1 MDHLL
6 TIGDLTVAEVGEI
19 FELTAELKAKPE
31 RFADALAGK
40 TLGMIFQKSST
51 RTRVSFEVGM
61 FQLGGAAL
69 FLSSNDIQLGRGETI
84 ADTAHVLS
92 RYLDAVM
99 IRTFDHQDV
108 VDLAAFGTIPVIN
121 GLDDLLHPCQGLA
134 DLFTMKEVFGD
145 LSGRKLAYVGDGNN
159 VAHSLLMAG
168 AKTGVDVSLAVPPEY
183 GPQPEIV
190 DAARDAAAETGA
202 TLQVVT
208 HPPEAV
214 AGADVVYT
222 DVWASMG
229 QEAERAERLQAF
241 QGYQVDAELMSAAKT
256 TAVFMHCLPAHRGEE
271 VAADVIDG
279 PASVVFDEA
288 ENRLHVQK
296 AILLKLLT

>member
-6 TIGDLTVAEVGEI
+6 TICDLTVAEVGGI

-108 VDLAAFGTIPVIN
+108 VDLAAFGTIPIIN

-168 AKTGVDVSLAVPPEY
+168 AKTGVDVSLAVPPDY

-208 HPPEAV
+208 HPAEAV
-214 AGADVVYT
+214 ADADVVYT

-229 QEAERAERLQAF
+229 QEAERAKRLQVF
-241 QGYQVDAELMSAAKT
+241 QGYQVDAKLMSAAKT

-271 VAADVIDG
+271 VATDVIDG

>member
-190 DAARDAAAETGA
+190 DAAGEAAAETGA
-202 TLQVVT
+202 MLQVVT
-208 HPPEAV
+208 HPAEAV
-214 AGADVVYT
+214 AEADVVYT

-229 QEAERAERLQAF
+229 QEAEQAGRLQAF
-241 QGYQVDAELMSAAKT
+241 QGYQVNTELMSAAKT

>member
-145 LSGRKLAYVGDGNN
+145 LPGRKLAYVGDGNN

-202 TLQVVT
+202 MLQVVT
-208 HPPEAV
+208 HPAEAV
-214 AGADVVYT
+214 AEADVVYT